1 MNEAPEGAE
10 GTQFPLAVAPMRGY
24 DVGEVERFLERAK
37 RTFEGTIAED
47 ERLSAAELRRASFK
61 LRKRGYEPRFVDAA
75 LDRLEEVFFQR
86 ERTEYLDEHGEDAW
100 AQLTDSLRR
109 DIIGRL
115 QRPSGDRFRRV
126 GWFAHGYSRT
136 QVDAV
141 LDQLQLAFAE
151 DKRAATS
158 DVRGLRFHLQRRGYD
173 EAQVDAFLDA
183 VVEYFLAMQ

>member
-1 MNEAPEGAE
+1 
-10 GTQFPLAVAPMRGY
+10 MRGY
-24 DVGEVERFLERAK
+24 ETGEVDQLLERAK
-37 RTFEGTIAED
+37 QTFEGTIADD

-86 ERTEYLDEHGEDAW
+86 ERTAYMEEHGDEAW
-100 AQLTDSLRR
+100 THLTDSLRR
-109 DIIGRL
+109 DILGRL

-141 LDQLQLAFAE
+141 LDQLQLAFTG
-151 DKRAATS
+151 DKRAATA
-158 DVRGLRFHLQRRGYD
+158 DVRGLRFHLQRGGY
-173 EAQVDAFLDA
+173 EETQVDAFLDA
-183 VVEYFLAMQ
+183 VVEYFLAVQ